1 MNEPPRWSLTVTSGE
16 VIIIALT
23 ELTWNSLTFDKKYE
37 TAFVLLRTSL
47 LFP

>member
-23 ELTWNSLTFDKKYE
+23 ELPWNSLTFDRKYT
-37 TAFVLLRTSL
+37 TAFVLLRTPPLS
-47 LFP
+47 P